1 MQNDIGSV
9 AQIWF
14 PMTMTKTFRTL
25 FLTLSIAAFAALSTQ
40 AQGRI
45 ATVDLNRVLENYYM
59 TKESRLALQESNKE
73 LTKELEALVEKYK
86 KADQDYRKL
95 VEESNDQAVSA
106 EERLKR
112 KKAVEI
118 KAKQRQEA
126 GSAAEELKNLNTE
139 KLKQQ
144 LARMQEKLVTDI
156 KRAVETRAKSSGYSY
171 VLDSSARS
179 GNQTEFLLFNS
190 GENDL
195 TDSVLSQLNAAAP
208 IDPKK

>member
-1 MQNDIGSV
+1 
-9 AQIWF
+9 
-14 PMTMTKTFRTL
+14 MTKTFRTL

-45 ATVDLNRVLENYYM
+45 ATVDLTRVFDNYYM
-59 TKESRLALQESNKE
+59 TKESKLALQESNKE
-73 LTKELEALVEKYK
+73 QTKELETLVEKLK
-86 KADQDYRKL
+86 KMDQEYRKL

-106 EERLKR
+106 EERQKR
-112 KKAVEI
+112 KKALEP
-118 KAKQRQEA
+118 KLKELKEA
-126 GSAAEELKNLNTE
+126 DAAASELKNLNTE
-139 KLKQQ
+139 KIKQQ
-144 LARMQEKLVTDI
+144 MARMMEKLVGDI
-156 KRAVETRAKSSGYSY
+156 KRAVEVKAKSSGYSY